1 MRNCSNQIHT
11 KSKQLKDQKKEN
23 YTEHVSTT
31 AFALVSLN
39 GRFNLTVIR

>member
-31 AFALVSLN
+31 AFALLSLN
-39 GRFNLTVIR
+39 GSFNLIVIR